1 MIGSCPTSD
10 FRGPQGDPM
19 VIYWGLVGFTGDLTG
34 FNGDFMGIDGE
45 SMGMS
50 QDISRY
56 NTLKFV
62 GK

>member
-1 MIGSCPTSD
+1 M
-10 FRGPQGDPM
+10 
-19 VIYWGLVGFTGDLTG
+19 IYWDLVKFNGDLTG

-45 SMGMS
+45 LMGMS

-62 GK
+62 GKWEFISRKDGI

>member
-1 MIGSCPTSD
+1 
-10 FRGPQGDPM
+10 M